1 MKRFAGPGLR
11 AVPMGLLEIATS
23 PNDLSIGEW
32 LGIIKNATGSNDF
45 RAFTLWSVCYICV
58 PSGKHFQ
65 IASKLMTFCT
75 VTPRLVR
82 DIVGHKKLNGYLVID
97 VDFWLDNFCFD
108 HQQRKKK
115 WLLCHAGLLLI
126 LMVWPCSC
134 LQRISVCSVSVV
146 N

>member
-75 VTPRLVR
+75 VTPKTHE
-82 DIVGHKKLNGYLVID
+82 GHSGSQKT
-97 VDFWLDNFCFD
+97 
-108 HQQRKKK
+108 
-115 WLLCHAGLLLI
+115 
-126 LMVWPCSC
+126 
-134 LQRISVCSVSVV
+134 
-146 N
+146 